1 MLRESL
7 ARSLRFEG
15 YAVTTAAD
23 GVEALH
29 RFPDVRPDV
38 LVVDVM
44 MPRLDG
50 IEVCRRLRRDGDRTP
65 VLLLTARDAVRDR
78 VLGLDAGA
86 DDYLV
91 KPFAHEELLARL
103 RAMLR
108 RTGSTADEAPLVVG
122 DLRLD
127 PQTWQVRR
135 ADRDI
140 SLTRTEFGLLELL
153 MRHPRQVLT
162 RAQLYE
168 GVWGCDLDGSTN
180 SLDVYIGYLRKK
192 LESGGEE
199 RMLHTVRGVG
209 YKLLGLTSDPAVGRQ
224 RLQGLTSD
232 LAVGDRRLRAAEP

>member
-1 MLRESL
+1 MRVLVVDDEPVLRESL

-23 GVEALH
+23 GVEALG
-29 RFPDVRPDV
+29 RLPDVRPDV

-44 MPRLDG
+44 MPVLSG
-50 IEVCRRLRRDGDRTP
+50 IEVCRRMRRDGDRTP
-65 VLLLTARDAVRDR
+65 VLMLTARDAVRDR

-108 RTGSTADEAPLVVG
+108 RTAPSGDQPPLVVG

-127 PQTWQVRR
+127 AQTWQVSRG
-135 ADRDI
+135 DREI
-140 SLTRTEFGLLELL
+140 TLTRTEFGLLELF

-162 RAQLYE
+162 RTQLYG
-168 GVWGCDLDGSTN
+168 GVWGSDLDGSTN

-192 LESGGEE
+192 LEAGDEP
-199 RMLHTVRGVG
+199 RMLHTIRGVG
-209 YKLLGLTSDPAVGRQ
+209 YTVRPADP
-224 RLQGLTSD
+224 
-232 LAVGDRRLRAAEP
+232 P